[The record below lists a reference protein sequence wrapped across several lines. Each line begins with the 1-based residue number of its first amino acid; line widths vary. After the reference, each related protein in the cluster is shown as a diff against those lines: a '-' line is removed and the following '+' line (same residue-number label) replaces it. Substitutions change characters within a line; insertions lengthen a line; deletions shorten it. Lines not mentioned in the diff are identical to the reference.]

1 MREYGPR
8 ATDGVTFRIVRGHLP
23 ARTRVILSNMY
34 CSVFAGFIGFFGI
47 SRYRYIG
54 SVSRARL
61 ENPKK
66 RPFIRGSFVWRRTG
80 RGGVKM
86 MMPAPKRC
94 FWRFFRDGA
103 QKSKIPPNQTGCGRS
118 HPRGRARLC
127 MHKGPTKP
135 RGAPRP
141 QNRLLYIQVRSPS
154 WRFFGV
160 FLLFLPGPGPFIGF
174 FHRVS
179 KFQPRGRATICVVRH
194 HTEPRVAPPRNPNVL
209 YF

>member
-1 MREYGPR
+1 MHGKVAHEASRRTAPSESTSIHSSALVR
-8 ATDGVTFRIVRGHLP
+8 SWRFFGV
-23 ARTRVILSNMY
+23 
-34 CSVFAGFIGFFGI
+34 FFGI
-47 SRYRYIG
+47 VRKSRKF
-54 SVSRARL
+54 SRTKPVPAGL
-61 ENPKK
+61 TP
-66 RPFIRGSFVWRRTG
+66 GAVQGYAW
-80 RGGVKM
+80 KM
-86 MMPAPKRC
+86 
-94 FWRFFRDGA
+94 
-103 QKSKIPPNQTGCGRS
+103 
-118 HPRGRARLC
+118 
-127 MHKGPTKP
+127 GPTKP

-209 YF
+209 YFRRRSPRLSLFL